1 MTLYLGL
8 DVHSKWSV
16 YTAQDENGRVIGEGR
31 IATSLEGLREMIE
44 ALQAPP
50 QTAIGLETG
59 TQATWVSRQL
69 TALGMAPVVIDARE
83 VRVKA
88 RRIGQKSDRRDA
100 FEICDGVRRGIYAS
114 IVYVPPEPIEKLRL
128 ICSRRRHF
136 VRLCTRQTS
145 AAKFLLR
152 SRGLR
157 GLAATMTTA
166 SAWDKLLVRAAG
178 TPIREYLAMH
188 AVLWKQAQAMV
199 SKLDQELA
207 EAAKPFAA
215 TMELLQTLWGIGPVT
230 AATFIATLATPQRFA
245 DSSRVVSYVGLAV
258 STYDSGEREC
268 HGHITKCGSSELR
281 AMLCEAAHHAAR
293 PQHPLNPYFTRLC
306 AKRGLKPA
314 VVAVAQRLA
323 RILFQMWRKGE
334 KFDVSKLNVK
344 PVRKIK
350 TRTVHYEL
358 KRTATPARA

>member
-1 MTLYLGL
+1 MTMYLGL
-8 DVHSKWSV
+8 DVHSKWTV
-16 YTAQDENGRVIGEGR
+16 YAAQDAQGRVVGEGR
-31 IATSLEGLREMIE
+31 IATNTDGLRQLIQ
-44 ALQAPP
+44 ALGAPA

-100 FEICDGVRRGIYAS
+100 FEICDGLRRGIYSS
-114 IVYVPPEPIEKLRL
+114 IVYVPEESIEKLRL
-128 ICSRRRHF
+128 VVSRRRHF
-136 VRLCTRQTS
+136 VRLCTRQVS

-152 SRGLR
+152 ARGLR
-157 GLAATMTTA
+157 DLAGTLTTA
-166 SAWDKLLVRAAG
+166 TAWDKMLARVST
-178 TPIREYLAMH
+178 TPIHDYLEMH
-188 AVLWKQAQAMV
+188 AHVWKQAHTTV
-199 SKLDQELA
+199 DKLNGELA
-207 EAAKPFAA
+207 AAAKPFAA
-215 TMELLQTLWGIGPVT
+215 TMELLQTMDGVGPVT
-230 AATFIATLATPQRFA
+230 AATFIATLATPARFA
-245 DSSRVVSYVGLAV
+245 DSSHVVSYVGLAV
-258 STYDSGEREC
+258 STYNSGEREC
-268 HGHITKCGSSELR
+268 HGHITKCGSPELR

-293 PQHPLNPYFTRLC
+293 PQHPLNPYFARLC
-306 AKRGLKPA
+306 AKRGLKQA
-314 VVAVAQRLA
+314 IVAVAQRLA

-334 KFDVSKLNVK
+334 TFDVSQLNIK